1 MPLLALNRKEKG
13 WRINWHIVR
22 PPSIWPSFAC
32 KPSQYGGIVTGYHHT
47 SRKGGY
53 IAS

>member
-13 WRINWHIVR
+13 RRIKWHTASHATDL
-22 PPSIWPSFAC
+22 PDFAC
-32 KPSQYGGIVTGYHHT
+32 KRSQYGRIVTGYHDT

-53 IAS
+53 IAW

>member
-1 MPLLALNRKEKG
+1 MPLLALNRKEKR
-13 WRINWHIVR
+13 WRIKWHIVR
-22 PPSIWPSFAC
+22 PPPIQPASPANPRSVAVSWPDTVIA
-32 KPSQYGGIVTGYHHT
+32 